1 MRGGIVDRR
10 LWIVAVFLFACE
22 ACVQDPPWRE
32 PFGYDRAHLH
42 ALEIRDFGYPWV
54 PVGFG
59 ADTVWL
65 PFDTGDMVGLTVDS
79 AIFDRLG
86 LPCTERWNRMDSGGR
101 LISTGCTAHGVGVE
115 VFGAHHDSLSV
126 FEFSDPS
133 LPGLV
138 GPAQLPGT
146 RFTIDYGRRLLATDS
161 NTVSDVGPPF
171 ETFPLVRSPR
181 DPLLILTYAQVQGTD
196 VLVEI
201 DTGKSRTTIDRSL
214 VEALGLPVTDQGAE
228 VGEVRLGSWSWTV
241 GSAHVVDTSGI
252 SEDLPARIALGIGS
266 DVLRDFVLSVDYRSG
281 HLWLAPRS

>member
-1 MRGGIVDRR
+1 VGWKLCIVGT
-10 LWIVAVFLFACE
+10 FLFACE
-22 ACVQDPPWRE
+22 AQGQEPPWQGL
-32 PFGYDRAHLH
+32 FGYDQAHLH

-59 ADTVWL
+59 ADTVWM

-86 LPCTERWNRMDSGGR
+86 LPCSERWNRRDSAGR
-101 LISTGCTAHGVGVE
+101 LISTGCTAHGASVE
-115 VFGAHHDSLSV
+115 VFGAHYDSLSV

-146 RFTIDYGRRLLATDS
+146 RFTIDYGRRLIATDS
-161 NTVSDVGPPF
+161 NTVGNVGPPF
-171 ETFPLVRSPR
+171 EAFPLVRSPG
-181 DPLLILTYAQVQGTD
+181 DPLLILTYAQLEGRD

-214 VEALGLPVTDQGAE
+214 VEALRLPVTERGAE
-228 VGEVRLGSWSWTV
+228 VGNVRLGSWSWTV
-241 GSAHVVDTSGI
+241 GSARVVDTAGI
-252 SEDLPARIALGIGS
+252 SKGLPTRIALGIGS
-266 DVLRDFVLSVDYRSG
+266 DVLRNFVLSVDYRSSQ
-281 HLWLAPRS
+281 LWLASRN